1 MTPAAVD
8 IVDQL
13 ELMGKELKD
22 IFSLLKNIDKNEAE
36 LMERANRLSKIETE
50 VDNIYRREISRIFN
64 GEMDLL
70 DIIRWKDVLG
80 TLEDTSDEVE
90 ELGNIIKE
98 VTMKYA

>member
-13 ELMGKELKD
+13 ELMGKELRD

>member
-1 MTPAAVD
+1 
-8 IVDQL
+8 
-13 ELMGKELKD
+13 
-22 IFSLLKNIDKNEAE
+22 
-36 LMERANRLSKIETE
+36 MERANRLSKIETE

>member
-1 MTPAAVD
+1 
-8 IVDQL
+8 
-13 ELMGKELKD
+13 
-22 IFSLLKNIDKNEAE
+22 
-36 LMERANRLSKIETE
+36 
-50 VDNIYRREISRIFN
+50 
-64 GEMDLL
+64 MDLL

>member
-8 IVDQL
+8 IVDSL